1 MTIYTDSVLSCRTD
15 AYAPS
20 VLGHFSNAAVA
31 VDGTPCAQIA
41 KYLLY
46 ITSTAQVQVP
56 VFVCHFSS
64 QFTLKCRL
72 RSPVLTQ
79 SKT

>member
-46 ITSTAQVQVP
+46 ITSTAQVP

-64 QFTLKCRL
+64 QFTLQCML
-72 RSPVLTQ
+72 RSPGLTQ
-79 SKT
+79 SET